1 MSDTPASPIRTERH
15 GDVLVIISNNPPVN
29 ALGAAVREGL
39 EAGIKQAEV
48 DATIKAVVIRCDGRT
63 FFAGADITEFGKPMK
78 GPGLGAVIDA
88 IEALDKPVVAAI
100 HGTALGGG
108 CEVTLGC
115 HYRIAVPSAKI
126 GTPEVK
132 LGLLPGAGGTQRI
145 PRIAGVKLALE
156 MTAIGDPIPA
166 KKAQEAGLIDRLAS
180 EDSLEAD
187 AIAFANEIADKR
199 PLPRASEKTA
209 TADPEAVEAFK
220 KANGRK
226 FRGFDAPA
234 ANIRCVEAS
243 THGTFAEGIAVERQE
258 FMKLMM
264 GTQSAAQRYM
274 FFAERQA
281 AKVDGIPAGVQ
292 LRPIKKVG
300 VVGAGTMGGGISMN
314 FLTAGI
320 PVTIVETAQE
330 ALDRGVGVIRKNY
343 ENSAKRGRF
352 TTEKVEAMM
361 GILTPTLSL
370 DDLKDCDLVI
380 EAIYENMDVKKEL
393 FGKLDKIVKPG
404 AILASNTSYLNV
416 DEIASATGRPQDVLG
431 MHFFSPANVMK
442 LLEVVRG
449 AKTAPDVL
457 ATVMALAKPIGKVA
471 VVSGVCPGFI
481 GNRML
486 SARNAPA
493 NAMLMQGARPEQID
507 KALVDFGF
515 PMGVFQMGDLAG
527 VDIGWHR
534 DPTRQDTIRD
544 VLCARGRWGQKTGKG
559 WYDYDEN
566 RNPTPSPEVA
576 EIIEDFR
583 SRSNQARHDFT
594 DEDIIAATIYP
605 MVNEGA
611 KILDEGMAQRAS
623 DIDVVWIYGYG
634 WPVYRGGPMFWGNT
648 VGWRDVLSM
657 TLGRPGDGGGR
668 PVWRSDRAK
677 FPAAPASAGATR

>member
-39 EAGIKQAEV
+39 EAGIKQAEA

-78 GPGLGAVIDA
+78 GPGLGTVIDM
-88 IEALDKPVVAAI
+88 IEALDKPVIAAI

-156 MTAIGDPIPA
+156 MTAIGDPISA
-166 KKAQEAGLIDRLAS
+166 KKAQEAGLIDRLAG

-187 AIAFANEIADKR
+187 AIAFANEVASKR

-220 KANGRK
+220 KANARK

-243 THGTFAEGIAVERQE
+243 THGTFAEGIAVEREE

-281 AKVDGIPAGVQ
+281 AKVDGIPADVQ

-352 TTEKVEAMM
+352 TTERVEAMM

-370 DDLKDCDLVI
+370 DDLKECDLVI
-380 EAIYENMDVKKEL
+380 EAIYENMEVKKEL

-534 DPTRQDTIRD
+534 DPTKQDTIRD

-566 RNPTPSPEVA
+566 RNPTPSAEVA

-583 SRSNQARHDFT
+583 SRSNQTRHDFT

-648 VGWRDVLSM
+648 VGLDKVVAGLEKNGVEVSP
-657 TLGRPGDGGGR
+657 LL
-668 PVWRSDRAK
+668 RAK
-677 FPAAPASAGATR
+677 AKAGEKF

>member
-1 MSDTPASPIRTERH
+1 MTSPITTERH
-15 GDVLVIISNNPPVN
+15 GDVLVIISNSPPVN
-29 ALGAAVREGL
+29 ALGADVRIGL
-39 EAGIKQAEV
+39 EAGINEAAG
-48 DATIKAVVIRCDGRT
+48 DASIKAVVIRCNGRT
-63 FFAGADITEFGKPMK
+63 FFAGADITEFGKPPR

-156 MTAIGDPIPA
+156 MTAIGDPISA
-166 KKAQEAGLIDRLAS
+166 KKALDAGLIDRLAG
-180 EDSLEAD
+180 EDSLAAD
-187 AIAFANEIADKR
+187 AIAFAREIADTR

-209 TADPEAVEAFK
+209 AADPEAVEAFK
-220 KANGRK
+220 KANARK

-234 ANIRCVEAS
+234 ANIRCVEAA
-243 THGTFAEGIAVERQE
+243 THGTFAEGIATEREE

-264 GTQSAAQRYM
+264 GSQSAAQRYM

-281 AKVDGIPAGVQ
+281 AKVDDIPAGTE
-292 LRPIKKVG
+292 LRPIKTVG

-314 FLTAGI
+314 FLSAGI
-320 PVTIVETAQE
+320 PVTIVETAQD
-330 ALDRGVGVIRKNY
+330 ALDRGVATIRRNY
-343 ENSAKRGRF
+343 ENSAKKGRF
-352 TTEKVEAMM
+352 TQEKVEQMM

-370 DDLKDCDLVI
+370 DDLKDCDLII

-393 FGKLDKIVKPG
+393 FGKLDAIAKPG
-404 AILASNTSYLNV
+404 AILASNTSYLNI
-416 DEIASATGRPQDVLG
+416 DEMADVTSRPGDVIG

-449 AKTAPDVL
+449 AKTSLDVL
-457 ATVMALAKPIGKVA
+457 GTVMALAKPIGKVA

-493 NAMLMQGARPEQID
+493 NDMLMQGARPDQID
-507 KALVDFGF
+507 KALKDFGF
-515 PMGVFQMGDLAG
+515 PMGVFEMGDLAG

-534 DPTRQDTIRD
+534 DPSKQDTIRE

-576 EIIEDFR
+576 EIVEDFR
-583 SRSNQARHDFT
+583 SRSNQPKKEFSE
-594 DEDIIAATIYP
+594 EDILGATLYP

-611 KILDEGMAQRAS
+611 KILEEGMAQRAS
-623 DIDVVWIYGYG
+623 DIDTVWIYGYG
-634 WPVYRGGPMFWGNT
+634 WPVYRGGPMFWANL
-648 VGWRDVLSM
+648 VGLDKVVAGLEANGVKVSP
-657 TLGRPGDGGGR
+657 LLKVKAQAGE
-668 PVWRSDRAK
+668 K
-677 FPAAPASAGATR
+677 F